1 LRRTPERA
9 EERDGVHGIR
19 FALLYFLVYLFSIL
33 LLLESIVITS
43 ARLRHVVAL
52 AEHRTFLRAAEML
65 RITQPA
71 LTKSIQ
77 VLEATLGVKVFDRQP
92 GGVVLT
98 EFGELI
104 VEHTRDVL
112 ASEGELLR
120 RIGQLAGLESGR
132 INVAF
137 GPYPSVM
144 AGYSTVARLSAKY
157 PKLNIALHVA
167 NWREVTR
174 WVAEKKVDVG
184 VAELS
189 DAVLDDAL
197 QTELVGNHLGRYFC
211 RPRHPILKLRRV
223 TLADLLQFP
232 WATNRIPPR
241 IAAALPRP
249 PGAAGYIDDLSG
261 EFVPAIELD
270 VPMQIATLLAN
281 TNVIALGSFS
291 MAEKELDAGTVAVIP
306 TPDLKF
312 RASYGFIY
320 LKNRALSPATKA
332 FMEEYRD
339 EERVV
344 AEREE
349 RCQQRYLPAKQ
360 RSS

>member
-1 LRRTPERA
+1 
-9 EERDGVHGIR
+9 
-19 FALLYFLVYLFSIL
+19 
-33 LLLESIVITS
+33 VITS

-52 AEHRTFLRAAEML
+52 AEHRSFLRAAETL

-77 VLEATLGVKVFDRQP
+77 VLEATLGVKVFDRHP
-92 GGVVLT
+92 SGVVLT
-98 EFGELI
+98 EFGKLV
-104 VEHTRDVL
+104 VEHTRGVL
-112 ASEGELLR
+112 ASESELVR
-120 RIGQLAGLESGR
+120 RIGLLAGLEIGS
-132 INVAF
+132 IKVAL

-144 AGYSTVARLSAKY
+144 AGYATVAKLLAKY

-167 NWREVTR
+167 SWREVTR
-174 WVAEKKVDVG
+174 WVAEKKIDVG

-189 DAVLDDAL
+189 DAVLDAAL
-197 QTELVGNHLGRYFC
+197 QTELVGNHLGHYFC
-211 RPRHPILKLRRV
+211 RPGHPILRLRRV
-223 TLADLLQFP
+223 TLAELLQFP

-249 PGAAGYIDDLSG
+249 PGTAGYIDDLSG

-281 TNVIALGSFS
+281 TDVIVPGSFT
-291 MAEKELDAGTVAVIP
+291 MVEKELDTGTVAVIP
-306 TPDLKF
+306 TPELKF

-320 LKNRALSPATKA
+320 VKNRALSPATKA
-332 FMEEYRD
+332 FMQEYRD

-344 AEREE
+344 AEREQRCE
-349 RCQQRYLPAKQ
+349 RRYLAIKQ